1 MAEAKGIGL
10 HIGLNSVDPDK
21 YEGWDGTLMACE
33 ADAKDMEAITSARGF
48 TSSMLLTRKATTAAV
63 TRHIRDAATKLEAGD
78 LFVLSYSGHG
88 GQVTDPSGEEPDFQ
102 DETWVLFDR
111 QLLDDELYALWAAF
125 KPGVRI
131 LVLSDSCHSGTILR
145 DQFYASLARQRQ
157 HVRSLQ
163 VHPRGVQD
171 RTYAAH
177 RDDVRRRSSRR
188 SPRETR
194 ATVEAAVVL
203 ISGCQDSQYSRDGD
217 RNGLFTQRLREVWAD
232 GTFAKGHRAF
242 YRAICELMPPDQ
254 TPNYFRVGKI
264 ERSFERQVPF
274 TI

>member
-10 HIGLNSVDPDK
+10 HIGLNSVDPDR

-48 TSSMLLTRKATTAAV
+48 TSSMLLTRKATAAAV
-63 TRHIRDAATKLEAGD
+63 TRGIHDAAAKLAAGD

-88 GQVTDPSGEEPDFQ
+88 GQVRDPSGEELDFQ
-102 DETWVLFDR
+102 DETWVLWDR

-145 DQFYASLARQRQ
+145 DQFYGASPANASTSDRFKFI
-157 HVRSLQ
+157 
-163 VHPRGVQD
+163 PRGVQE

-177 RDDVRRRSSRR
+177 RDEYDALQQ
-188 SPRETR
+188 TF
-194 ATVEAAVVL
+194 AQGDKAAVEAAVVL

-217 RNGLFTQRLREVWAD
+217 RNGLFTERLREVWAD
-232 GTFAKGHRAF
+232 GKFSNGHRAF

-254 TPNYFRVGKI
+254 TPNYFRVGRI
-264 ERSFERQVPF
+264 ERSFERKVPF